1 MSTPD
6 CLIFVHAESIVMTHK
21 EITYLI
27 FGIVLVLALLIDL
40 GVMSK
45 KSSII
50 SIKKAL
56 IQTIFWISLS
66 LAFFVFVWI
75 EDGQV
80 FAINYLSAYLME
92 WSLSIDNVFV
102 FIIIFNFFKV
112 KEDQLGRTLLI
123 GILLAIVLRVI
134 FITVGIALVTRF
146 HWILYIFGAFLIYTG
161 FKMFFSGND
170 DSFSA
175 EDNVAY
181 KFMKR
186 FLRLTT
192 EEPNGKFIIW
202 KHKKAYFTILSV
214 VVAILA
220 LTDIVFALDSIPAV
234 FAITQ
239 EPMIIYTS
247 NIFAVLGLRSLFFLL
262 KGAVN
267 KFEYLQHGI
276 AIVLIFIGLKM
287 LVEIFHVNL
296 PVYVSLVVILV
307 CLVGSIVFSMYK
319 NKKAAAA
326 AQPETSEH

>member
-1 MSTPD
+1 M
-6 CLIFVHAESIVMTHK
+6 FVPKFTVMTHK

-27 FGIVLVLALLIDL
+27 FGIVLFVALLIDL

-45 KSSII
+45 RSGIV

-56 IQTIFWISLS
+56 IQTIFWIGLS
-66 LAFFVFVWI
+66 LAFFVFVWL
-75 EDGQV
+75 EDGQTD
-80 FAINYLSAYLME
+80 AINYLSAYLME

-112 KEDQLGRTLLI
+112 HEDQLGRTLLI

-161 FKMFFSGND
+161 FKMFTTQHDEGFNV
-170 DSFSA
+170 
-175 EDNVAY
+175 EDNAAY

-192 EEPNGKFIIW
+192 DEPEGRFIIW

-220 LTDIVFALDSIPAV
+220 LTDIIFALDSIPAV

-287 LVEIFHVNL
+287 LIEIFDVVL
-296 PVYVSLVVILV
+296 PVYISLAVILI
-307 CLVGSIVFSMYK
+307 CLSGSILFSIIK
-319 NKKAAAA
+319 NRRVAKISLQKEAE
-326 AQPETSEH
+326 P